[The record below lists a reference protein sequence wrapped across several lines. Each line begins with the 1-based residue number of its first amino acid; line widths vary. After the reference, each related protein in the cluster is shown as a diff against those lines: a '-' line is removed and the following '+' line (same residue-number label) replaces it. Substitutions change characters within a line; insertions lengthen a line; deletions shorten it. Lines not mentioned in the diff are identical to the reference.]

1 MAVGFI
7 TGRLGADRTD
17 KILDLCFKEAKRE
30 DKKPIYILVPEK
42 FTYEMEKSIKE
53 NPEDMEEGYH
63 FLLVL
68 SLIHI

>member
-7 TGRLGADRTD
+7 TGRFGADRTD
-17 KILDLCFKEAKRE
+17 KILDICFEEAKRE

-53 NPEDMEEGYH
+53 N
-63 FLLVL
+63 
-68 SLIHI
+68 

>member
-7 TGRLGADRTD
+7 TGRFGADRTD

-42 FTYEMEKSIKE
+42 FTYEMEKMIKE
-53 NPEDMEEGYH
+53 N
-63 FLLVL
+63 
-68 SLIHI
+68 